1 MMMVMLLPQLL
12 RCVTTA
18 TTTIRLGEKRKKKN
32 CAFSFDKERECYIVD
47 LFADTT
53 LRLDGFFAMHVVAVA
68 LRREELP
75 IRPRTRTRKKPTCK
89 YAFHLHYDTQATM
102 QRSHCCLSFHF
113 SRLLFIL
120 SPSLGCF
127 LQSSRARQKKKK
139 ALFRACI
146 YSYYYPA
153 IITGL
158 FRIMPFLIFRCRC

>member
-1 MMMVMLLPQLL
+1 MCYDCNYNHSA
-12 RCVTTA
+12 R
-18 TTTIRLGEKRKKKN
+18 GEEKKKN

-113 SRLLFIL
+113 SRLLFI
-120 SPSLGCF
+120 SPPSLGCF
-127 LQSSRARQKKKK
+127 LQSSRARKKKGPFSCMH
-139 ALFRACI
+139 LELLLSC
-146 YSYYYPA
+146 YYNRPFSDHA
-153 IITGL
+153 I
-158 FRIMPFLIFRCRC
+158 PFLIFRCRC